1 MGSQTPWHTPRGR
14 SKLTLLAREQ
24 AQKAH
29 DEDFRKET
37 RFNKNAATLR
47 VSICSHPQNNWEQLE
62 NLPSPVSVLLS
73 SHWLWNPRATTLTW
87 GGVEKAS

>member
-47 VSICSHPQNNWEQLE
+47 VSICSHPQNN
-62 NLPSPVSVLLS
+62 
-73 SHWLWNPRATTLTW
+73 
-87 GGVEKAS
+87 